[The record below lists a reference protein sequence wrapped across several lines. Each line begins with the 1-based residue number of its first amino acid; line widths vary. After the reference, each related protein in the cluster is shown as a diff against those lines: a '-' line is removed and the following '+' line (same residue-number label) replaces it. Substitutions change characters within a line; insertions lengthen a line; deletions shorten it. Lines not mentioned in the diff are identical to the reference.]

1 MCNRDLQIFE
11 VHMYDGDKY
20 DLSLY
25 YHMSHPS
32 YSYGVLFNGSERAQQ
47 NVTELKFKVV
57 ALNLIL
63 ILLRDFIKVQ
73 TQDKLI
79 YTLSRTK
86 EG

>member
-1 MCNRDLQIFE
+1 MCNRDLHIE

-25 YHMSHPS
+25 YHMPHPS
-32 YSYGVLFNGSERAQQ
+32 YSYGVLFNGSEGAQR

-57 ALNLIL
+57 ALNL

-79 YTLSRTK
+79 HT
-86 EG
+86 